1 MNLVSSVYEFSVLL
15 GAVALSGIF
24 VWMGVCLY
32 WGYTQV
38 DEFLERLKHCSAVMN
53 LAPLKQ
59 GGPWARLLLVGGVT
73 SIVTFPRVYLK
84 NGGVSVE
91 DLDSFPQ
98 NLKNRF
104 AVLQWVGRGLIAGL
118 LISAG
123 AIKLIELS
131 V

>member
-1 MNLVSSVYEFSVLL
+1 MNLISTVYDLFVLL

-53 LAPLKQ
+53 LAPLML
-59 GGPWARLLLVGGVT
+59 GGPWGRLLLVGGVT

-91 DLDSFPQ
+91 DLNSFPQ

-131 V
+131 A